1 MANTNFYINT
11 SILSGVSIGLYDYF
25 KEGINIKACLADG
38 FTVFIS

>member
-11 SILSGVSIGLYDYF
+11 SLIAGLGVGIYDFF

-38 FTVFIS
+38 FTVFLS